1 MSDKSKG
8 EAVPLKSMIVIKNR
22 ATFTEL
28 GDISIDNLTEREKVL
43 LRVINDL
50 EDRLDKVQGTQS
62 R

>member
-22 ATFTEL
+22 AAFTEL